1 MPDSDLDDEL
11 LFAEET
17 EDEQGQVSERTWR
30 ILVVDDDQ
38 DVHDATML
46 VLRNAIILNRALEVL
61 HAYSAAEARKLLTD
75 TTDIAV
81 ILLDVVMESDDAG
94 LQLVDYI
101 RRELKL
107 EEVRI
112 ILRTGQPGQAPELEV
127 IRDYDINDYK
137 TKTELTRHKLLTT
150 LIAAVRSYE
159 QIQAINASRRGLDL
173 IVRASTELNAE
184 HGLQAFSTG
193 VITQLSGLLSIPPEG
208 LICAK
213 NGNNPAHPE
222 KNAFYIIAAAGRYAP
237 LISRPLDE
245 ISNQEARTDLS
256 RALQER
262 RNIYSNHGT
271 ALFFPG
277 QAGQDMAAFIE
288 ASTPHS
294 KIDLS
299 LLEVFC
305 SNIVVCLDNIQLF
318 AQLNSYAFYDQ
329 LLRLPNR
336 VHYIAELDK
345 LLASD
350 DKLSM
355 TAALVDIDHFGEI
368 NNALGHRFG
377 DMLLQAIAER
387 LRTRLSAR
395 CLVARVA
402 GDAFGLLGPRD
413 ELDPQMIQHAFL
425 SPFIVNG
432 NEMSISAS
440 MGLVNLAEVCGKGA
454 DAFMDASLALKQ
466 IKTVERGRYA
476 YYSREMDLEIRERVR
491 LLQEL
496 RVAFDKERLF
506 LAYQPQVNLADG
518 QPVGVE
524 ALLRWRGDDGLFVP
538 PDRFIPLAENSGL
551 IVPLGMWIL
560 RYACHEQVR
569 LIQAGLPR
577 LRMAVNVSVIQFR
590 HPHFLD
596 MLDSAIAD
604 SGIDPSDLELEITES
619 VAMHDPQTMMRLLD
633 AIHQRGVAVAIDDF
647 GTGFS
652 SLSYLQQ
659 LKVDRLK
666 IDRAFVEQL
675 LHNQQNGHSI
685 AETVINL
692 AQHIG
697 LSVIAEGV
705 EELKQVEILQKLGCN
720 EAQGYYYGRPM
731 EISAL
736 RTWLKNESSHT

>member
-1 MPDSDLDDEL
+1 MSDPDLDDEL
-11 LFAEET
+11 LFAEENT
-17 EDEQGQVSERTWR
+17 DETIQVCERTWR

-101 RRELKL
+101 RRELQL

-213 NGNNPAHPE
+213 NGSSAAHPE
-222 KNAFYIIAAAGRYAP
+222 KTDFYIIAAAGRYAP

-245 ISNQEARTDLS
+245 ISNPEARNDLTH
-256 RALQER
+256 ALQER
-262 RNIYSNHGT
+262 RNVYSNHGT

-345 LLASD
+345 LLTSD
-350 DKLSM
+350 DKDRM

-387 LRTRLSAR
+387 LRSSLSAR

-402 GDAFGLLGPRD
+402 GDAFGLLGPQD
-413 ELDPQMIQHAFL
+413 ELDPKIIQQAFL
-425 SPFIVNG
+425 TPFMVDG
-432 NEMSISAS
+432 NEMSVSAS
-440 MGLVNLAEVCGKGA
+440 MGLVNLAEVGGKGA

-466 IKTVERGRYA
+466 IKTAERGRFA

-518 QPVGVE
+518 RPVGVE

-569 LIQAGLPR
+569 LLKAGLPR

-596 MLDSAIAD
+596 MLDDAIAD
-604 SGIDPSDLELEITES
+604 SGISPADLELEITES
-619 VAMHDPQTMMRLLD
+619 VAMHDPQTMVRLLD
-633 AIHQRGVAVAIDDF
+633 EIHRRGIAVAIDDF

-675 LHNQQNGHSI
+675 LHDEQNSHSI

-692 AQHIG
+692 AKNIG
-697 LSVIAEGV
+697 LTVIAEGV
-705 EELKQVEILQKLGCN
+705 EELKQVEILRKFGCD

-731 EISAL
+731 DIAAL
-736 RTWLKNESSHT
+736 RTWLQSSPKL

>member
-1 MPDSDLDDEL
+1 MPDQDDEL
-11 LFAEET
+11 LFADESEEEST
-17 EDEQGQVSERTWR
+17 QVCERTWR

-46 VLRNAIILNRALEVL
+46 VLRNALILNRPLEVL
-61 HAYSAAEARKLLTD
+61 HAYSATEARQLLAETP
-75 TTDIAV
+75 DIAV

-101 RRELKL
+101 RRELRL

-173 IVRASTELNAE
+173 IVRASTELNGE
-184 HGLQAFSTG
+184 HGLQAFSAG

-213 NGNNPAHPE
+213 NGSSPTHPE
-222 KNAFYIIAAAGRYAP
+222 KTNFYVIAAAGRYAP
-237 LISRPLDE
+237 LISHTIDE
-245 ISNQEARTDLS
+245 IGNVEAREDLR

-277 QAGQDMAAFIE
+277 QAGQDMAAFVE
-288 ASTPHS
+288 AGAPHS

-305 SNIVVCLDNIQLF
+305 ANIVVCLDNIQLF
-318 AQLNSYAFYDQ
+318 EQLNSYAFYDQ

-336 VHYIAELDK
+336 VHFIAELDK
-345 LLASD
+345 LLASS
-350 DKLSM
+350 DKNTML
-355 TAALVDIDHFGEI
+355 AALVDIDHFGEI

-377 DMLLQAIAER
+377 DMLLQVIAER
-387 LRTRLSAR
+387 LRASLSER
-395 CLVARVA
+395 CLLARVA
-402 GDAFGLLGPRD
+402 GDAFGLLGPKD
-413 ELDPQMIQHAFL
+413 EIDPKTIQLAFQT
-425 SPFIVNG
+425 PFMVDG
-432 NEMSISAS
+432 NEMRISAS
-440 MGLVNLAEVCGKGA
+440 IGLVNLEEVNGKGA

-466 IKTVERGRYA
+466 IKTAERGRFA
-476 YYSREMDLEIRERVR
+476 YYSHEMDLEIRERVR

-518 QPVGVE
+518 RPVGVE

-569 LIQAGLPR
+569 LIKAGLPR

-590 HPHFLD
+590 HPHFLE
-596 MLDSAIAD
+596 MLDNAIAD
-604 SGIDPSDLELEITES
+604 SGINPADLELEITES
-619 VAMHDPQTMMRLLD
+619 VAMHDPQTMVRLLD
-633 AIHQRGVAVAIDDF
+633 DIHRRGVAIAIDDF

-675 LHNQQNGHSI
+675 LHDGHNGHSI

-692 AQHIG
+692 AKNIG

-705 EELKQVEILQKLGCN
+705 EEQKQVEILQDFGCN
-720 EAQGYYYGRPM
+720 EAQGYYYARPM

-736 RTWLKNESSHT
+736 RVWLQERA